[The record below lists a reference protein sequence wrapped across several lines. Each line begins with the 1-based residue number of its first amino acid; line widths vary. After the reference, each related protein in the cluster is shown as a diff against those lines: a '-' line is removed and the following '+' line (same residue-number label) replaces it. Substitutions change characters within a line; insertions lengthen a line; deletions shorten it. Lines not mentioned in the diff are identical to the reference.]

1 MMPRIGLRSRLEG
14 VSMASELRLS
24 FPATISGLVA
34 SLEAMDHAGIALNLT
49 PALVSRVR
57 IVVEE
62 LFSNTIKYG
71 YGGEC
76 ERPVRLHL
84 STDTSLTIAYED
96 DAPPFDPTARARED
110 DASIMDE
117 DRPEGRAGIAMVLG
131 LCATTKYMPRPDG
144 NCLIMTFR
152 LA

>member
-1 MMPRIGLRSRLEG
+1 
-14 VSMASELRLS
+14 MASELRLS

-57 IVVEE
+57 IIVEE

-76 ERPVRLHL
+76 DRPVRLHL
-84 STDTSLTIAYED
+84 STGTSLTIAYED

-131 LCATTKYMPRPDG
+131 LCATATYVPHSDG
-144 NCLIMTFR
+144 NSLVMTFR
-152 LA
+152 PV